1 MLSSSWLKSP
11 QLQSSNN
18 HSITS
23 DLIKTI
29 PVFPNRET
37 FFVSLSKTCDPRQAF
52 SRIFDR
58 ATKRT
63 LVGEFFSNTRSIGSI
78 QRLQPYSPE
87 DERLEH
93 APRKINE
100 CPLKRD
106 YFNRKYIFQPS
117 FFRGYVSFQ
126 GGNSLEVWLEDH
138 FPFFSWVMA
147 VGEPAVNLP
156 GCI

>member
-1 MLSSSWLKSP
+1 MSKGLLNMLSSSWLKSP

-37 FFVSLSKTCDPRQAF
+37 FFVSLSKTCDRRQAF

-87 DERLEH
+87 MNGWNMH
-93 APRKINE
+93 
-100 CPLKRD
+100 
-106 YFNRKYIFQPS
+106 
-117 FFRGYVSFQ
+117 
-126 GGNSLEVWLEDH
+126 
-138 FPFFSWVMA
+138 
-147 VGEPAVNLP
+147 P
-156 GCI
+156 GKSTSVP